1 MYLQLVTP
9 ADYYYLLLD
18 SGCYLQA
25 ISFLCTDHT
34 SSDTPILKNKQ
45 GHSMQWSYIAG
56 LIILFMAL
64 LILFG
69 MLVYNIF
76 ARSVTYC

>member
-1 MYLQLVTP
+1 MYVQLITP
-9 ADYYYLLLD
+9 VDYYYLLLD

-25 ISFLCTDHT
+25 IFFLCTDHT

-45 GHSMQWSYIAG
+45 GHSMQWYIAG
-56 LIILFMAL
+56 LIILAFL
-64 LILFG
+64 VPFG

-76 ARSVTYC
+76 A